1 MDKHNQ
7 FIRRLREEYDAHIHQ
22 IFGYT
27 FDEFVNAVPGGEKK
41 FNEDCEEAYEEGGMA
56 ALRYIIKSHIAVLD
70 FLYFIKTEDKE
81 WLFEDFVKRATSLGI
96 GMREDELV
104 PWNWTSI
111 NSEGR
116 VIEFPANDT

>member
-7 FIRRLREEYDAHIHQ
+7 FIRRLRDEYDDHIHQ

-27 FDEFVNAVPGGEKK
+27 FDEFVSAVPGGEKK
-41 FNEDCEEAYEEGGMA
+41 FNEDCKEAYEEGGMG

-81 WLFEDFVKRATSLGI
+81 WYFEDFVERATSLGI
-96 GMREDELV
+96 GMREEELV
-104 PWNWTSI
+104 PWDWTSI

-116 VIEFPANDT
+116 VIESPANDT